1 MGRDRRNMTHP
12 HFPLLFVVVSLINIE
27 ELSGRK
33 SDLVA
38 NSREYRATTS
48 TLRAPG
54 VAKATVHTGKMGVAV
69 LSLATQLYPLL
80 GVLFAVLHIRRKKRF
95 LKTNS
100 CPKRQ

>member
-1 MGRDRRNMTHP
+1 MTHP

-38 NSREYRATTS
+38 NSREYRATT

-54 VAKATVHTGKMGVAV
+54 VAKATVHIV
-69 LSLATQLYPLL
+69 Y
-80 GVLFAVLHIRRKKRF
+80 
-95 LKTNS
+95 
-100 CPKRQ
+100 